1 MDNKLRIHGGIVDL
15 STINLRSLFSR
26 IDVSSSVPIV
36 SSSDPDSYRDENYRD
51 ENSFPRFIL
60 FSLMCIFCFNL
71 SAQTEKKVNSTI
83 GFVTVFINQAQVE
96 RNAKVSLDE
105 GTYTLIFDKIS
116 PNLVTNSIEV
126 KPPNGITLLSVS
138 TQNDFLK
145 QDEKPQV
152 IIEIEDSIERLN
164 EHLADYKA
172 DKESIVLQKDLL
184 LANKNIGGTT
194 QGVKADELED
204 ILAIYQKKLVEF
216 KLDWMRLSKQERETN
231 IIVQKLQKQL
241 NEYNQGILNL
251 SNQILVNIKVDRPVS
266 DADMNVSYLVNGVQW
281 QPYYDIRVKD
291 TKSQVQFFL
300 KANLQQS
307 TGENWKNV
315 KLKFTT
321 ANPLA
326 GGVKPVLYPY
336 LLRFESPII
345 PMAAKPNFRGAR
357 MDAMNAIPPSM
368 DIEEVKN
375 VSITQ
380 NMINTEFNINI
391 PYTIPSDNQ
400 FHMVDLTSF
409 QQNAVYSHASV
420 PKIDKDVFVTAAV
433 MANDL
438 INQISG
444 EANVYFEGTFTGK
457 TMISPTSNDTL
468 LLTLGRDKR
477 IVVERVKIQ
486 EMSSKSFFS
495 STKKESN
502 TYEITVKNTT
512 NETVELILEDQIPV
526 TTDKEIEIKC
536 AVYNGG
542 SLNTETGKLE
552 WKLNLQ
558 AQQNIKVRFSF
569 DISYPSNRKI
579 SAY

>member
-1 MDNKLRIHGGIVDL
+1 MKYKLRIQGDSVKMNSCI
-15 STINLRSLFSR
+15 
-26 IDVSSSVPIV
+26 VSSSVPVV
-36 SSSDPDSYRDENYRD
+36 SSSDPDSYRDEN
-51 ENSFPRFIL
+51 SFKRFIL

-105 GTYTLIFDKIS
+105 GMYTLIFDKIS
-116 PNLVTNSIEV
+116 PNLVANSIEV

-145 QDEKPQV
+145 QDEKPLI

-164 EHLADYKA
+164 DRLADYKA

-184 LANKNIGGTT
+184 LANKNVGGTT

-204 ILAIYQKKLVEF
+204 ILAIYQKKLLEF
-216 KLDWMRLSKQERETN
+216 KLDWMRLSKQEKETG

-241 NEYNQGILNL
+241 NEYTQGTLNL
-251 SNQILVNIKVDRPVS
+251 SNQILVNIKVDKPVS
-266 DADMNVSYLVNGVQW
+266 DADINISYLVNGVYW
-281 QPYYDIRVKD
+281 QPFYDIRVKD

-300 KANLQQS
+300 KANIQQS

-326 GGVKPVLYPY
+326 GGVKPVLYPH
-336 LLRFESPII
+336 LLRFESPVSQLSF
-345 PMAAKPNFRGAR
+345 KPNYRGAR
-357 MDAMNAIPPSM
+357 MDAINASEPRESI
-368 DIEEVKN
+368 DEFKK
-375 VSITQ
+375 VSVTQ
-380 NMINTEFNINI
+380 NIINTEFSVNI
-391 PYTIPSDNQ
+391 PKTIPSDNQ

-409 QQNAVYSHASV
+409 EQTAVYGHASV
-420 PKIDKDVFVTAAV
+420 PKLDKDVFVTAEV

-444 EANVYFEGTFTGK
+444 EANVYFEGTYTGK

-477 IVVERVKIQ
+477 IIVDRVKIR
-486 EMSSKSFFS
+486 EMSSKSFFGA
-495 STKKESN
+495 TKKESN
-502 TYEITVKNTT
+502 TFEITVKNTG
-512 NETVELILEDQIPV
+512 NEPIELFLEDQIPV
-526 TTDKEIEIKC
+526 TTDKEIEIKGM
-536 AVYNGG
+536 VYDGG
-542 SLNTETGKLE
+542 SLNPETGKLV
-552 WKLNLQ
+552 WKLNLK
-558 AQQNIKVRFSF
+558 AQENIKVRFSF
-569 DISYPSNRKI
+569 DISYPSGKKI
-579 SAY
+579 SPY